1 MYHEISV
8 KDLEKF
14 QPKKLKEH
22 TISPD
27 DYTDSGFMTSCTITG
42 GFIVFGGWIKIF
54 PGDILGDGINREA
67 YCAMGGLGISV
78 YHDTGT
84 FMCSNGGC
92 PEGKWWTPRYVY
104 EHTASVMAY
113 AASEANPEGEI
124 LFFDSGSNI
133 IAAVKP
139 DTSRSPF
146 IGGGTVN
153 WEKA

>member
-1 MYHEISV
+1 MYEEVKMNELMKFQPKELKEHEISV
-8 KDLEKF
+8 ADYCDNGYV
-14 QPKKLKEH
+14 
-22 TISPD
+22 SP
-27 DYTDSGFMTSCTITG
+27 CTLSG
-42 GFIVFGGWIKIF
+42 GFIIFGGWLKIF
-54 PGDILGDGINREA
+54 PGDILGDGVNREA

-78 YHDTGT
+78 YYDTGV

-92 PEGKWWTPRYVY
+92 PEGKWWTPEYVY
-104 EHTASVMAY
+104 YNTASVMAY

-124 LFFDSGSNI
+124 IFFDKHSNI

>member
-1 MYHEISV
+1 MYTEIPITELV
-8 KDLEKF
+8 KF
-14 QPKKLKEH
+14 QPKELK
-22 TISPD
+22 
-27 DYTDSGFMTSCTITG
+27 DYAVSDSDYMDYCYETGCTLSG
-42 GFIVFGGWIKIF
+42 GFIVFGGWLKVF
-54 PGDILGDGINREA
+54 PGDILGDGIKREA

-78 YHDTGT
+78 YHDTGR

-92 PEGKWWTPRYVY
+92 PSRKWWTPHYVY
-104 EHTASVMAY
+104 YHTASVMAY
-113 AASEANPEGEI
+113 AASEANQEGAI
-124 LFFDSGSNI
+124 IFFDKHSNI